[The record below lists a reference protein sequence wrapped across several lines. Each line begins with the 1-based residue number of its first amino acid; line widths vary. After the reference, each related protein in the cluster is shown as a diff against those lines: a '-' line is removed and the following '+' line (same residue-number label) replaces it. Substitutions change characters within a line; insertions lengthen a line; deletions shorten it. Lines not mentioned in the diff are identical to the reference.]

1 MRRPARRSPS
11 LLLLALL
18 AAPPAVAAPAALGPA
33 AERGRALVERAQ
45 CNRCHAITHVDG
57 DRGVPPADRAMHCVD
72 CHRWILG
79 TKGDPAAIARQ
90 RADFP
95 DWDRYLE
102 NVVHFTR
109 LPDLGTL
116 TRRVHPGFVRGFLD
130 APFDLR
136 PHLETSMIPLRLDA
150 AEKDDVV
157 AYLAAL
163 NGADPDAPLAA
174 PPPVPPG
181 RVEAGQALFIARG
194 CPTCHRVGALPL
206 GAAFDQAFYA
216 AMKKAVPP
224 GDVAAPVLTAPD
236 LGWVRARIARPTL
249 VRFIEHPQAVDPQS
263 AMPKQALQAG
273 DAELIADFLLHVP
286 LKTEPAPPA
295 QAPAVPLLARK
306 VTYDEV
312 FDEVLGKICV
322 HCHMHP
328 ASNNG
333 DGGAGN
339 TGGLGFAGLGLD
351 LETYEGLK
359 RGLVR
364 EGARRSVLEPAA
376 PGEPPL
382 LLEALLR
389 RHREAARDQRTP
401 DRLAGALG
409 PGPDAARP
417 GMPLGLPPLDVGQ
430 LSLIK
435 TWLAQGAPGPITPR

>member
-1 MRRPARRSPS
+1 MHRPARRLPP
-11 LLLLALL
+11 LLLPLL
-18 AAPPAVAAPAALGPA
+18 IAAAPALAEPAPLSPA
-33 AERGRALVERAQ
+33 AERGRAVVEKAQ
-45 CNRCHAITHVDG
+45 CNRCHAITHVGG

-102 NVVHFTR
+102 NIVHFTR

-116 TRRVHPGFVRGFLD
+116 TRRVHPGFVRRFLD

-136 PHLETSMIPLRLDA
+136 PHLETSMIPLRLTA

-163 NGADPDAPLAA
+163 NGADPGAPLAA
-174 PPPVPPG
+174 TPAPPAP
-181 RVEAGQALFIARG
+181 RIEAGRAIFVARG

-216 AMKKAVPP
+216 AMKKAVPK

-236 LGWVRARIARPTL
+236 LRWARERIERATL
-249 VRFIEHPQAVDPQS
+249 VRFVEHPQAVDPQS
-263 AMPKQALQAG
+263 AMPKQALQPG
-273 DAELIADFLLHVP
+273 DAEAIADFLLHVP
-286 LKTEPAPPA
+286 LDTGPAPPA
-295 QAPAVPLLARK
+295 RAPDVPLLTRK

-328 ASNNG
+328 ESNNG

-339 TGGLGFAGLGLD
+339 TGGLGYAGLQLD
-351 LETYEGLK
+351 LETYAGLK

-364 EGARRSVLEPAA
+364 DGVRRSVLEPAA
-376 PGEPPL
+376 AGEPPL

-389 RHREAARDQRTP
+389 RHREASRDQRTL
-401 DRLAGALG
+401 DRLGGALG
-409 PGPDAARP
+409 HGPDASRP

-435 TWLAQGAPGPITPR
+435 TWIAQGAPGPIAPR